1 MVMLQPFRG
10 VLLISDKCAYAASH
24 RGHRELP
31 RQQGLRRA
39 AHRRDLPQLRR
50 DKTGNFHLPHVV
62 DPATGR
68 YRDRQVLTIETP
80 AA

>member
-1 MVMLQPFRG
+1 MRLRM
-10 VLLISDKCAYAASH
+10 
-24 RGHRELP
+24 
-31 RQQGLRRA
+31 RRA
-39 AHRRDLPQLRR
+39 AHRRELPQLRR
-50 DKTGNFHLPHVV
+50 DKSGSFHLSHVV

>member
-1 MVMLQPFRG
+1 MG
-10 VLLISDKCAYAASH
+10 VPKRKTSKMRL
-24 RGHRELP
+24 RM
-31 RQQGLRRA
+31 RRA

-50 DKTGNFHLPHVV
+50 DKNGNLHLPHAV

-68 YRDRQVLTIETP
+68 YRDRQILTIETP

>member
-1 MVMLQPFRG
+1 MRLRM
-10 VLLISDKCAYAASH
+10 
-24 RGHRELP
+24 
-31 RQQGLRRA
+31 RRA

-50 DKTGNFHLPHVV
+50 DKNGNLHLSHVV